1 MITLIEVRQQ
11 IQELLNNPAD
21 SGLVLYPV
29 LSNDDDIDI
38 IRLADIAPEA
48 AEELKSMILEY
59 LQEKFIANQD
69 LHFTNITD
77 ADERRNTAFFY
88 DLNEKP
94 VGLKV
99 LDLVLANEDQ
109 PEFSFNEDDL
119 SKIKGFVITI
129 GNDGNTIALYKR
141 HHHLSTLK
149 ADRTFGMFKSDH
161 RFVKMDEDIIKLS
174 KTIDFL
180 QIGAELVVANL
191 KALEDGF
198 GYEEV
203 IRSQAAAN
211 IQAIEAIG
219 LLDDIN
225 PLIEMATDLRQAKHI
240 MRIKRDSPV
249 MQLPIETVIHF
260 VQSHRPIM
268 RKFRLSDDGTR
279 LKLDTAV
286 SKKLFLALMNDDL
299 LTSEL
304 TRLYYAGLAKD
315 KMEVEEE

>member
-1 MITLIEVRQQ
+1 MITLAQLRAR
-11 IQELLNNPAD
+11 IQNLLDNPDD

-29 LSNDDDIDI
+29 LTNDEGDDT
-38 IRLADIAPEA
+38 IRFADIAPSA
-48 AEELKSMILEY
+48 ADELKSMIFEY
-59 LQEKFIANQD
+59 LQEKFIINQD
-69 LHFTNITD
+69 LYYTNITD

-88 DLNEKP
+88 DLAEKP
-94 VGLKV
+94 IGLQV
-99 LDLVLANEDQ
+99 LDLVLQDDVK
-109 PEFSFNEDDL
+109 PEFSFSEDDL

-129 GNDGNTIALYKR
+129 GDEKNTIALYKR

-180 QIGAELVVANL
+180 QIDNELVVANL

-203 IRSQAAAN
+203 IRGQATAN
-211 IQAIEAIG
+211 IQAIGALG
-219 LLDDIN
+219 LLEDIE
-225 PLIEMATDLRQAKHI
+225 PLMEMATDIRQAKHI
-240 MRIKRDSPV
+240 MKIKQDSPV
-249 MQLPIETVIHF
+249 MLLPVEAVIQF
-260 VQSHRPIM
+260 VQSHKPIM
-268 RKFRLSDDGTR
+268 RKFRLSEDGTR

-304 TRLYYAGLAKD
+304 TKLYYAGLAKD
-315 KMEVEEE
+315 KMEVDE